1 MPTVTQINVK
11 DRMDLGF
18 VRGTAVPERK
28 PAKPKTVIPATT
40 SAAPKIRK
48 ISATAP
54 VLKPKLKVAAYCRVS
69 TFQES
74 QEGSIYAQRRHYES
88 YIKAN
93 DEWELAGIY
102 FEQGLS
108 ATKTESRPELQRML
122 ADCRAG
128 KINLILTK
136 SISRFSRNTSD
147 CIAMVRE
154 LKALGVT
161 IRFEKENI
169 DTGTMESEFMLSL
182 LSCMAESESHSISQ
196 NGKWAIRKRFEAG
209 TFKQAIAPY
218 GYRKEGSDLVIIPE
232 EAAVVREIFDSILSG
247 YGISAIADDLN
258 ERGIPGPKGTPWLAS
273 TVRDITR
280 NPAYIGDQLYQ
291 KNYVDDNF
299 KQKRNKGELDQY
311 YNEGHHEAIV
321 DRETFELAERNIRQ
335 RGAEKGTRAG
345 GKQMR
350 YAFSGKLICARC
362 GATLKRNSMKYYA
375 IYTCPNHCGCEPE
388 ENIRNAFMTCLNKLA
403 YSQKQHPEKRIL
415 DTYIGEIEEAEKRE
429 IMERLQEI
437 DAALQENQLKADMLT
452 AVALVNHFTPEE
464 HAKKME
470 LLKENDALRR
480 EKVMLGTCA
489 TNTVKAERLRAFINH
504 WDGSKFPDDVFAELV
519 ENAVVDSGDSV
530 TFHFTCGLELKEGLS

>member
-1 MPTVTQINVK
+1 MPTVTQINVR

-18 VRGTAVPERK
+18 VRGMAVPERK
-28 PAKPKTVIPATT
+28 PVKPKPVTHAEA

-54 VLKPKLKVAAYCRVS
+54 VAKTKLKVAAYCRVS
-69 TFQES
+69 TLQES
-74 QEGSIYAQRRHYES
+74 QEGSIYAQRRHYEQL
-88 YIKAN
+88 IRAN

-147 CIAMVRE
+147 CIAMVRG
-154 LKALGVT
+154 LTALGVT

-182 LSCMAESESHSISQ
+182 LSCMAENESHSISN

-218 GYRKEGSDLVIIPE
+218 GYRKDGTDLLIVPE
-232 EAAVVREIFDSILSG
+232 EAEVVRNIFSMVLTG
-247 YGISAIADDLN
+247 YGIATIADDLN
-258 ERGIPGPKGTPWLAS
+258 QRSIPGPKGTPWLPT

-280 NPAYIGDQLYQ
+280 NPAYVGDQLYQ

-299 KQKRNKGELDQY
+299 KLKRNKGELDQY
-311 YNEGHHEAIV
+311 RDEGHHEAIV
-321 DRETFELAERNIRQ
+321 DRETFELAERNIQQ
-335 RGAEKGTRAG
+335 RGDEKGTRVGA
-345 GKQMR
+345 KQKR
-350 YAFSGKLICARC
+350 YAFSGKLTCAYC
-362 GATLKRNSMKYYA
+362 GATLKRNSMKYHA
-375 IYTCPNHCGCEPE
+375 IYTCPNRCGCEPE
-388 ENIRNAFMTCLNKLA
+388 ENIKNAFITCLNKLA
-403 YSQKQHPEKRIL
+403 YSQKQNPEKRIL
-415 DTYIGEIEEAEKRE
+415 DVYIGEIGEAEQQG
-429 IMERLQEI
+429 IMDRLREI
-437 DAALQENQLKADMLT
+437 DATLQENQLEADVLT

-489 TNTVKAERLRAFINH
+489 TSTVKAERLKAFIAH
-504 WDGSKFPDDVFAELV
+504 WDGGAFPDEAFPDLV
-519 ENAVVDSGDSV
+519 ESATVHPGESV
-530 TFHFTCGLELKEGLS
+530 SFHFDCGLDLTEALS